1 MVVVEL
7 IAAAMVIAMLGAM
20 LNEDTRD
27 DRIWIAL

>member
-1 MVVVEL
+1 MIVLEL
-7 IAAAMVIAMLGAM
+7 AAAGMVIAMLGAM